1 MIDLPDTASVATCTA
16 IAQILPVFLVAL
28 VAERIVRAKQP
39 KSPLARARSTLALL
53 IRILVDLAI
62 ATGLLAF
69 TLVALMGIEANG
81 LSGPRA
87 EELWG
92 ATFVL
97 GFAILYRWM
106 LLSTPLLGVVNEV
119 GRASSNFIFD
129 AVAGLSEGASARL
142 TGALTAL
149 YSGLYFV
156 SEVVFS
162 ILGAGLYEGA
172 MRTAEKMVSRIAA
185 KQEPDSSAVDQ
196 GRNRD

>member
-39 KSPLARARSTLALL
+39 KSPRARARSTLALL

-87 EELWG
+87 EELWR
-92 ATFVL
+92 ATFIL

-119 GRASSNFIFD
+119 GRASSNFVFD

-142 TGALTAL
+142 TGAWTAL
-149 YSGLYFV
+149 YNGLYFV

-185 KQEPDSSAVDQ
+185 KQESDSSAVDE
-196 GRNRD
+196 GGKLD

>member
-39 KSPLARARSTLALL
+39 KGPMARARSTLALL

-62 ATGLLAF
+62 ASGLLAF
-69 TLVALMGIEANG
+69 TFVALMGIEANG
-81 LSGPRA
+81 LSGPSA
-87 EELWG
+87 EKLWG

-119 GRASSNFIFD
+119 GRASSSAIFD
-129 AVAGLSEGASARL
+129 TVAGLSEGASAGL
-142 TGALTAL
+142 AGVWTAL

-156 SEVVFS
+156 SEAIFS
-162 ILGAGLYEGA
+162 ILGGGLYEGA
-172 MRTAEKMVSRIAA
+172 VRTAEKMVSRIAA
-185 KQEPDSSAVDQ
+185 KQDSDSSAVDEARKL
-196 GRNRD
+196 G